1 MAMTG
6 GIGNML
12 SAVDKTAGV
21 NAGNPQK
28 LQKEVGEGKNQDM
41 VKALALQQVKSDYE
55 AAERNTRMQMEQS
68 PKNVLQQREDEVMG
82 LAMQQVMGDAK
93 TGQAVNQ
100 KRKAKLRKAC

>member
-55 AAERNTRMQMEQS
+55 AAARNTQMQMELSSSSKVRQDH
-68 PKNVLQQREDEVMG
+68 KVCLKDLHKV
-82 LAMQQVMGDAK
+82 
-93 TGQAVNQ
+93 
-100 KRKAKLRKAC
+100 